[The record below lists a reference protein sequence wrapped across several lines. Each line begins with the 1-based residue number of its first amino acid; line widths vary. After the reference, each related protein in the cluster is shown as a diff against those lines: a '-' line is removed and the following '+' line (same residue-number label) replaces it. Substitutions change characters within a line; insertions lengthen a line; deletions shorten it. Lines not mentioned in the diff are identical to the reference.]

1 MRYEW
6 RTHSKGDG
14 SCELEEVPLAEG
26 LGSRGRQFFNTY
38 KYLIRLTVLIYV
50 DK

>member
-14 SCELEEVPLAEG
+14 SCELEEVPLEEG
-26 LGSRGRQFFNTY
+26 LGFPWPAIF
-38 KYLIRLTVLIYV
+38 
-50 DK
+50 